1 MNDPITLAQPRLN
14 DAEIAAAIRVLR
26 CGHLVQGPEV
36 AAFEQEFATLVD
48 GRDCVAVNS
57 GTSALWLCLLALGIG
72 HGDEVIVPSF
82 TFTATAAA
90 VALTG
95 ATCIFAD
102 IDPRSFCLDPDAAA
116 AAVTPR
122 TTAII
127 PVHLYGHPAAMD
139 RLVPLA
145 RHHRLALIEDATQ
158 AHTAAL
164 HEQPTGTFGD
174 LAAFSFYPTKNLRG
188 IEGGMI
194 TTADPALA
202 RTLRLLRNQG
212 MAIRHIPEVV
222 GTNARM
228 SDVSAAIAREQ
239 LRTLAIRTQT
249 RRRHAARLDDALA
262 CLPGITTPPVALGAR
277 HVYHQYTIR
286 VREPVARDV
295 IARAL
300 HHQGVGS
307 AVHYPIP
314 LHRTPAYLTPV
325 DLPHTDTACTQVL
338 SLPVHPALTDRHLG
352 HIADAIAALT
362 RNREREP

>member
-1 MNDPITLAQPRLN
+1 MNDPIPLAQPRLSE
-14 DAEIAAAIRVLR
+14 DEIAAAIRVLR
-26 CGHLVQGPEV
+26 GGHLVQGPEV
-36 AAFEQEFATLVD
+36 AAFEHEFAALVD

-57 GTSALWLCLLALGIG
+57 GTSALWLSLRALDIG
-72 HGDEVIVPSF
+72 PGDEVIVPSF

-95 ATCIFAD
+95 ATCAFAD
-102 IDPRSFCLDPDAAA
+102 IDPDSFCLHPDATAA
-116 AAVTPR
+116 AITPR
-122 TTAII
+122 TAAII

-145 RHHRLALIEDATQ
+145 RHHGLALIEDASQ
-158 AHTAAL
+158 AHAATL
-164 HEQPTGTFGD
+164 HGQPTGSVGD
-174 LAAFSFYPTKNLRG
+174 LAVFSFYPTKNLRG

-212 MAIRHIPEVV
+212 MATRHIPEIV

-239 LRTLAIRTQT
+239 LRTLATRTHT
-249 RRRHAARLDDALA
+249 RRRHAARLDAALTGV
-262 CLPGITTPPVALGAR
+262 PGITIPPVAPGAW

-286 VREPVARDV
+286 VGEPLARD
-295 IARAL
+295 AL
-300 HHQGVGS
+300 AHALLHQGIGT

-314 LHRTPAYLTPV
+314 LHRAPAYLTPIE
-325 DLPHTDTACTQVL
+325 LPHTDIACTQVL
-338 SLPVHPALTDRHLG
+338 SLPVHPDLTHTHLDR
-352 HIADAIAALT
+352 IAATITGLA
-362 RNREREP
+362 RNREPVP